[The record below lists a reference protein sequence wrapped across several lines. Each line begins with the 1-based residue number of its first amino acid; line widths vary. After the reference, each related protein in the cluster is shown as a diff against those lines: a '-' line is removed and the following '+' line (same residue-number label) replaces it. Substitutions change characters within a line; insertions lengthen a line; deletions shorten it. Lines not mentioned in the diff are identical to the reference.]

1 MPAADHGELLTK
13 CCTFCPAKPTCR
25 PMLANVRLPSI
36 RSSAPTY
43 GAAYGLASRVAVR
56 KHPAYRRQNPC
67 SRSASAGIAAGLI
80 PQRSGAETAAVESP
94 LVPCSD
100 SYHND
105 AHHPTPPE
113 CDIVKL
119 LTYT

>member
-1 MPAADHGELLTK
+1 
-13 CCTFCPAKPTCR
+13 
-25 PMLANVRLPSI
+25 MLANVRWPSS

-43 GAAYGLASRVAVR
+43 GAAYGLASRVAVP

-67 SRSASAGIAAGLI
+67 SRPASSGIAAGLT
-80 PQRSGAETAAVESP
+80 PQRSGSNRSVVESR

-100 SYHND
+100 SYHNGALGD
-105 AHHPTPPE
+105 SPE